1 MAPRSLSE
9 KWGGVAPLLEEAPCP
24 DNSVLRPSLQRVSGL
39 LTSFFFC
46 SLLVQDAVAFQPSPI
61 FREVAESVG
70 VSFSHQ
76 NGMNGS
82 LWLPEIT
89 GSGAA
94 VFDFDR
100 DGDLDIY
107 LLQGGALE
115 SEQAIGE
122 SSDPSRIDQLFEN
135 LLIPTGQFRFQ
146 NVTERSGL
154 KSGGYGMGVATGDF
168 DNDGWTDLYV
178 TSLRSNRLYRNQG
191 DGTFADV
198 TENAGIEDTRW
209 STSASFLD
217 FDRDG
222 QLDLFL
228 TNYVKF
234 DFNRGRKC
242 YSQASSRDYCGP
254 GAFEPEPDRLWRNQ
268 GDGTFEDVT
277 DRAGVGRPGAGLGVS
292 VSDYNRDGW
301 LDIYVAN
308 DGMANRLWINQRG
321 KFLDEALL
329 AGVALNEMGRAEAG
343 MGVDNGDFDRDGD
356 DDLLLA
362 HLRGETNTVYVNDG
376 KGFFEDRTSSS
387 GIGIP
392 SLPMTGFG
400 AGWIDFDNDGWLDA
414 LVVNGEV
421 RIVPEQKAAGSEHPL
436 NQRNQLFRNLGGGTF
451 AEVSSQAGPA
461 FAALLVSR
469 GAAFGDLDNDGDVDV
484 LVTNNRGP
492 AQLFLN
498 QIGQSR
504 NWLGV
509 EALEAS
515 GRPALGAQVEIIATG
530 QTVDWK
536 VVGSDGSYCS
546 ANDPRIVM
554 GLDQVDQPV
563 DLRITWVD
571 GVQEAWNSVTVNR
584 HVKLARGEGTRV
596 SNPK

>member
-1 MAPRSLSE
+1 MNPSYLSMALPSV
-9 KWGGVAPLLEEAPCP
+9 WGKFYGQCAIVALPCLA
-24 DNSVLRPSLQRVSGL
+24 SFFCGL
-39 LTSFFFC
+39 LLT
-46 SLLVQDAVAFQPSPI
+46 AGANAFQASPI
-61 FREVAESVG
+61 FHEVAESAG
-70 VSFSHQ
+70 LAFSHD
-76 NGMNGS
+76 NGQSGS

-89 GSGAA
+89 GSGGAI
-94 VFDFDR
+94 FDFDR

-107 LLQGGALE
+107 IVQGGALE
-115 SEQAIGE
+115 SEGVMGASG
-122 SSDPSRIDQLFEN
+122 DHSRTDQLFEN
-135 LLIPTGQFRFQ
+135 LLIPTGQFHFQ
-146 NVTERSGL
+146 NVTECSRL

-168 DNDGWTDLYV
+168 DNDGWTDLYL
-178 TSLRSNRLYRNQG
+178 TSLRSNRLYRNLG

-198 TENAGIEDTRW
+198 TESAGVDDQRW

-222 QLDLFL
+222 YLDLFL

-234 DFNRGRKC
+234 DFNQNRKC
-242 YSQASSRDYCGP
+242 YSPASSRDYCGP
-254 GAFEPEPDRLWRNQ
+254 TAFEPETDRLWRNQ
-268 GDGTFEDVT
+268 GDGTFVDVT
-277 DRAGVGRPGAGLGVS
+277 QEAQIEGPGAGLGVS

-308 DGMANRLWINQRG
+308 DGMANRLWINHDG
-321 KFLDEALL
+321 KFSDEALL

-362 HLRGETNTVYVNDG
+362 HLRGETNTIYVNDG
-376 KGFFEDRTSSS
+376 KGVFEDRTSST

-421 RIVPEQKAAGSEHPL
+421 RINPEQRAAGSEHPL
-436 NQRNQLFRNLGGGTF
+436 AQGNQLFRNLGDGTLT
-451 AEVSSQAGPA
+451 EVSRQAGPE
-461 FAALLVSR
+461 FTHPWVSR
-469 GAAFGDLDNDGDVDV
+469 GAAFGDLDNDGDMDV

-504 NWLGV
+504 NWIGV
-509 EALEAS
+509 EVLETS
-515 GRPALGAQVEIIATG
+515 TRPALGAQVEIIAAG
-530 QTVDWK
+530 QPTSWRII
-536 VVGSDGSYCS
+536 GSDGSYCS
-546 ANDPRIVM
+546 ANDPRVVM
-554 GLDQVDQPV
+554 GLGQAGEPV

-571 GVQEAWNSVTVNR
+571 GGQELWKAVAVNR
-584 HVKLARGEGTRV
+584 HVKLMRGQGSRTE
-596 SNPK
+596 N